1 MLERANIKMVGRY
14 FKDVAGGID
23 RVEDALEHQ
32 VVRVPSENA
41 DYIKDGQVIIV
52 DVLQYPLSKKPAFGR
67 IMKVIGD

>member
-1 MLERANIKMVGRY
+1 MVGRY
-14 FKDVAGGID
+14 FKDVAGGLG
-23 RVEDALEHQ
+23 RVDDAQEHQ